1 MSCSNTSSS
10 SRRVFIARV
19 VAGGT
24 AIITVGAQA
33 QGAPMV
39 DEKDAQASALGYV
52 ADTKKADAKKYP
64 KHTNDQKCSNCQL
77 YTGKAGDKAGP
88 CSLFAGK
95 QVAAEGWCSAWV
107 KKPG

>member
-64 KHTNDQKCSNCQL
+64 KHTNDQKCSNCQFWQ
-77 YTGKAGDKAGP
+77 GSASDAWAGCA
-88 CSLFAGK
+88 LFGRK
-95 QVAAEGWCSAWV
+95 QIAASGWCTAY
-107 KKPG
+107 KKIG